1 MRIPFSEVVKGAMV
15 GQFRLTRSPGGSGFP
30 RLGIGG
36 TARLVGRI
44 WGGNQDQRSVIRFL
58 PYHLRIHPP
67 LNHHGGSMAKGD
79 QHTEKMKKKPKK
91 DTSAP
96 KPPSTSDRP
105 TPPVT
110 TVVPVRGKLKN
121 K

>member
-1 MRIPFSEVVKGAMV
+1 
-15 GQFRLTRSPGGSGFP
+15 
-30 RLGIGG
+30 
-36 TARLVGRI
+36 
-44 WGGNQDQRSVIRFL
+44 
-58 PYHLRIHPP
+58 
-67 LNHHGGSMAKGD
+67 MAKGD